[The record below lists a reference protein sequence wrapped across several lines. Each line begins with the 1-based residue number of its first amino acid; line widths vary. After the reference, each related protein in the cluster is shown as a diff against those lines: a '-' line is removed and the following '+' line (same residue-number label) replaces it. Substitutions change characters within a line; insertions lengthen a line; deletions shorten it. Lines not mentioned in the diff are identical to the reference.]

1 MEVILR
7 EDVAKLGR
15 RGEVVKV
22 AEGYGRNY
30 LLPRGLALAVT
41 TANKAMVEK
50 ERKANEARLAKEK
63 AEFQALAERINGL
76 RYVAP
81 RKVGENDQL
90 FGSVTAGD
98 IGDFLKT
105 KGLDIDKRKV
115 HLEEPIKKLGE
126 HVVAVRLHPEVTA
139 NLKVLVTKEG

>member
-7 EDVAKLGR
+7 EDVAKLGH

-41 TANKAMVEK
+41 PANKAMIDK

-63 AEFQALAERINGL
+63 SEFQAVAERIGGL
-76 RYVAP
+76 RYIAP

-98 IGDFLKT
+98 IGDFLKA
-105 KGLDIDKRKV
+105 KGLDVDKRKV
-115 HLEEPIKKLGE
+115 QLEEAIKKLGE
-126 HVVAVRLHPEVTA
+126 HVVAIKLHPEVTA